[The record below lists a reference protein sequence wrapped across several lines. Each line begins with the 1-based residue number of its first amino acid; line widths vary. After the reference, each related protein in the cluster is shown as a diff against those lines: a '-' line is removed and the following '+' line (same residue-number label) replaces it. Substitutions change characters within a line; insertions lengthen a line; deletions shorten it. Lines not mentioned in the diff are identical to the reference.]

1 MVPRIS
7 YRITASS
14 SVFYKTMLD
23 EFYRVALRKKLCAT
37 IDGLQAD
44 LDDWV
49 GNYSE
54 ERPHQDRRLSKPEC
68 GPDQTPDAVRQIK
81 FQLLQSNS
89 KA

>member
-1 MVPRIS
+1 MCQLS
-7 YRITASS
+7 GSTQAA
-14 SVFYKTMLD
+14 LD
-23 EFYRVALRKKLCAT
+23 YNSTIIGALEVSEKKWV
-37 IDGLQAD
+37 

-49 GNYSE
+49 RNYSE
-54 ERPHQDRRLSKPEC
+54 ERPHQDRRLSNRSG

>member
-1 MVPRIS
+1 MDLIS
-7 YRITASS
+7 DSGIVER
-14 SVFYKTMLD
+14 FHKTMLD

-54 ERPHQDRRLSKPEC
+54 ER
-68 GPDQTPDAVRQIK
+68 A
-81 FQLLQSNS
+81 
-89 KA
+89 A